1 MRNHSKLELIP
12 HFLAL
17 SVSTSVLGANAYL
30 TSNDLT
36 LMINPFYDDVCQ
48 LNLTMKP
55 MPVATVAVVSCS
67 PVYGSVACLAVL
79 VGIVDCVV
87 DVEVTVVALG

>member
-17 SVSTSVLGANAYL
+17 SVSTSVLGANDYL
-30 TSNDLT
+30 TSNDMT

-48 LNLTMKP
+48 LNLTH
-55 MPVATVAVVSCS
+55 
-67 PVYGSVACLAVL
+67 LR
-79 VGIVDCVV
+79 
-87 DVEVTVVALG
+87 

>member
-1 MRNHSKLELIP
+1 
-12 HFLAL
+12 
-17 SVSTSVLGANAYL
+17 
-30 TSNDLT
+30 
-36 LMINPFYDDVCQ
+36 
-48 LNLTMKP
+48 MKP

-67 PVYGSVACLAVL
+67 LVDGSVACLAVL